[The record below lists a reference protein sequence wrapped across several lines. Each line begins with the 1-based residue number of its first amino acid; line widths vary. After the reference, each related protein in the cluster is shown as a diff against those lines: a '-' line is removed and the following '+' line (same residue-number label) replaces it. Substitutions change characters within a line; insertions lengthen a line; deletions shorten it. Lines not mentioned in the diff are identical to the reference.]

1 MDYEK
6 PTERP
11 EIGVF
16 FGFDHVTFWVG
27 NAKQAASYYC
37 SRLGFEYVAYQGLET
52 GNRDYATHVVKNG
65 NICFAFRSPL
75 NPEGHEEFAA
85 HHTQHG
91 DGVKDV
97 AFTVDDSAGIF
108 NKAVSRGAAPVME
121 PTKMEDEHGVVIL
134 STVRTYGDTT
144 HTFVQR
150 NDYKGLFLPGFQPHF
165 LSEPFNQVAGLES
178 PDLLFI
184 DHCVGNQPDGE
195 MEAAASWYEKM
206 LDFHR
211 FWSIDDKMLHTEY
224 SALRSVVVAD
234 FDENVKMPI
243 NEPAEG
249 KRKSQIQEYVE
260 YYGGPGVQHIA
271 LRTEDIITSV
281 TRMRNRGCQFLTIP
295 ETYYDQLKE
304 KLASCGTQVEEDLEV
319 IRALNILVDYD
330 EKGYLLQIFMKP
342 LEDRPTFF
350 IEIIQRR
357 NHQGF
362 GAGNF
367 KALFEAIEIDQ
378 AKRGNL

>member
-1 MDYEK
+1 MVDYEK

-16 FGFDHVTFWVG
+16 YGFDHVTFWVG

-37 SRLGFEYVAYQGLET
+37 SRLGFEYEAYQGLET
-52 GNRDYATHVVKNG
+52 GQRDFATHVVKNG
-65 NICFAFRSPL
+65 TVCFAFRSPL
-75 NPEGHEEFAA
+75 NPSGHEEFHA
-85 HHTQHG
+85 HHAKHG

-97 AFTVDDSAGIF
+97 AFTVDDAAGIF
-108 NKAVSRGAAPVME
+108 EKAVKRGATAVQE
-121 PTKMEDEHGVVIL
+121 PFELKDENGSVIL
-134 STVRTYGDTT
+134 ATVKTYGDTT

-150 NDYKGLFLPGFQPHF
+150 NDFKGKFLPGFKEHF
-165 LSEPFNQVAGLES
+165 LSEPFNKVMEQPQLQ
-178 PDLLFI
+178 FI

-224 SALRSVVVAD
+224 SALRSVVVSD

-243 NEPAEG
+243 NEPAAG
-249 KRKSQIQEYVE
+249 KRKSQIQEYVD
-260 YYGGPGVQHIA
+260 YYGGAGVQHIA
-271 LRTEDIITSV
+271 LRTDSIIETV
-281 TRMRNRGCQFLTIP
+281 TRMKDRGCQFLTIP
-295 ETYYDQLKE
+295 PTYYDNLGKR
-304 KLASCGTQVEEDLEV
+304 LGDMGTEVQEDLEM
-319 IRALNILVDYD
+319 IRKLNILVDFD
-330 EKGYLLQIFMKP
+330 EKGYLLQIFTKP
-342 LEDRPTFF
+342 LEDRPTLF

-357 NHQGF
+357 NHNGF

-367 KALFEAIEIDQ
+367 KALFESIEQEQ